1 LKLKLEISLWITF
14 VIGVII
20 ISGFITSILLSQQLT
35 SYEIQRARDITAEHL
50 RFEASQHLN
59 PEDFIPENFDEKDKM
74 FTEFFK
80 TVSTP
85 EIIRIKVWSM
95 DGTIIYSDNKGIVGK
110 NFYDNP
116 TFQKAITG
124 ETVIEIKEPVK
135 PDNIGEL
142 GYEQLMEVYIPISLS
157 SDEIDGVIEI
167 YTRLDFVNAA
177 IAQAN
182 LILFSTISVATLIIV
197 IVVFFLYIL
206 LSQNVVKPIM
216 MLKNTSDKVR
226 RGNLNTRAELN
237 GSDDIANLSKSFNS
251 MIDAINKNINLEKKL
266 VDIQEHIGEQ
276 KLEDMKNL
284 DVQKD
289 MFTSMMA
296 HELKTPLTPILGWLN
311 VLKKGQILGTVS
323 PEQSHAIDKILSNTH
338 KLTRLINDLLD
349 AQKLDL
355 HELKFNYDDT
365 NIRDLM
371 NDVYNDIR
379 HLTDQKKIQLRN
391 STKQNIVIK
400 SDKYRIDQV
409 LNNLIYNASD
419 FVPKDTGR
427 IEINAQ
433 MDNSEVLFSVK
444 DNGSGIPPDEQK
456 NLFKKFYQ
464 LDTSPTRKHGGSG
477 LGLSICRGII
487 EGLGGRIWVESKV
500 GEGATFYFVLPKER
514 NS

>member
-1 LKLKLEISLWITF
+1 M
-14 VIGVII
+14 
-20 ISGFITSILLSQQLT
+20 TSILLSEQLT
-35 SYEIQRARDITAEHL
+35 INEIQRARDTTAEHL
-50 RFEASQHLN
+50 RIEAAHHLN

-74 FTEFFK
+74 FTEFFS

-95 DGTIIYSDNKGIVGK
+95 DGTVVYSDNKAIVGK

-116 TFQKAITG
+116 TFQKATTG

-135 PDNIGEL
+135 PENIGEL

-157 SDEIDGVIEI
+157 SNGIDGVIET
-167 YTRLDFVNAA
+167 YTKLDYVNAA
-177 IAQAN
+177 IEQAN
-182 LILFSTISVATLIIV
+182 SILFSTIAIATLIVV
-197 IVVFFLYIL
+197 IVVFFLYFL
-206 LSQNVVKPIM
+206 LNQNVVRPIM
-216 MLKNTSDKVR
+216 MLKRTSDQVTN
-226 RGNLNTRAELN
+226 GNLDKRAELN
-237 GSDDIANLSKSFNS
+237 GSDDIANLSKSFNL
-251 MIDAINKNINLEKKL
+251 MIDSLNKNINLEKKL
-266 VDIQEHIGEQ
+266 VDIQEHIGKE
-276 KLEDMKNL
+276 KLHAMEEL

-296 HELKTPLTPILGWLN
+296 HELKTPLTPMLGWLN
-311 VLKKGQILGTVS
+311 VLKKGQILGAVS
-323 PEQSHAIDKILSNTH
+323 PEQSNAIDKILSNTH

-349 AQKLDL
+349 ARKLDL
-355 HELKFNYDDT
+355 HELKFNYDDV

-371 NDVYNDIR
+371 SDIFNDMR
-379 HLTDQKKIQLRN
+379 PLADQKKIQLVN

-400 SDKYRIDQV
+400 SDKDRIDQV

-433 MDNSEVLFSVK
+433 MDNSEILFSVK

-477 LGLSICRGII
+477 LGLSICKGII

-500 GEGATFYFVLPKER
+500 GEGATFYFVLPKEK